1 MKNKKYHTVG
11 SIHIKFNMTRKEK
24 GDLSIG
30 VVYIPPENTSYSS
43 PDSFIQ
49 LENEYINI
57 S

>member
-1 MKNKKYHTVG
+1 
-11 SIHIKFNMTRKEK
+11 MTRKER

-30 VVYIPPENTSYSS
+30 VVYIPPPQKIRCIPLL

>member
-1 MKNKKYHTVG
+1 
-11 SIHIKFNMTRKEK
+11 MTRKER

-30 VVYIPPENTSYSS
+30 VVYIPPENTLYSS

-49 LENEYINI
+49 LANEYINI